1 MKRHLRCLSLL
12 FLCAILL
19 LSFIFVL
26 YFPCHHCTPGECTV
40 CALIDHATAALA
52 FLLLPA
58 VMGQPDKP
66 KRLYRAL
73 DRRGDHHQGTSPV
86 HLKVK
91 LSN

>member
-12 FLCAILL
+12 FLCTLFL

-40 CALIDHATAALA
+40 CALIDHAATVLA

-66 KRLYRAL
+66 KRLCRAL
-73 DRRGDHHQGTSPV
+73 DRRGEHHQDTSPV